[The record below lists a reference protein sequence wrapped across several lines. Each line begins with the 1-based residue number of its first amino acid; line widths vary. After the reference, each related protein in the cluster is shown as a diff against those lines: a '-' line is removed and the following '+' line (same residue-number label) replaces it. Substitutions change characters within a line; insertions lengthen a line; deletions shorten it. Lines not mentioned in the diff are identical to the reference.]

1 MVSLKNAPQPDPAV
15 VERRQHPRFKAPEK
29 TLAITSTIIG
39 QILDIS
45 AGGCE
50 VKFIDNNEQLA
61 PRIAMDILMHDHGFY
76 MEQVPVVMA
85 WQDLPQSSALS
96 TIIVRKIGVRF
107 AELSPA
113 QQEKIDFF
121 IKNFTVGTA

>member
-1 MVSLKNAPQPDPAV
+1 MVSLPNAPHPTPAP
-15 VERRQHPRFKAPEK
+15 VERRKHQRFKAPEK
-29 TLAITSTIIG
+29 TLAITPTIIG

-50 VKFIDNNEQLA
+50 VKFIDNNGQMDREL
-61 PRIAMDILMHDHGFY
+61 AMDILMHDHGFY

-85 WQDLPQSSALS
+85 WQELPQCSALS

-107 AELSPA
+107 AKLSPA
-113 QQEKIDFF
+113 QHEKIDFF
-121 IKNFTVGTA
+121 IKNFTIGTA